1 LSFMAKYTAMKKII
15 CVTLVAMLVGC
26 SKYEDG
32 PPLSFRSKIER
43 LSNNWI
49 VSSAYRD
56 ETDGTSDFNAQFPDY
71 LLSIG
76 KDKLYTLTYHPV
88 AAPSYVEKGTWAFSD
103 DKKHVLFTDA
113 NGEVHDYA
121 ILRLK
126 EHELWILIT
135 DNNATTWEV
144 HLVPKS

>member
-1 LSFMAKYTAMKKII
+1 MKNII
-15 CVTLVAMLVGC
+15 CASVILLLAAC

-32 PPLSFRSKIER
+32 PPLSLRSKTER
-43 LSNNWI
+43 ISNNWI

-56 ETDGTSDFNAQFPDY
+56 ETDGTFDFNAQFPDY

-76 KDKLYTLTYHPV
+76 KDKQYTLSYQPV
-88 AAPSYVEKGTWAFSD
+88 AAPAFSEKGTWKFSD
-103 DKKHVLFTDA
+103 DKKHVLFTDE
-113 NGEVHDYA
+113 NGAVHDYA

-126 EHELWILIT
+126 EHELWVLIT
-135 DNNATTWEV
+135 DHNASTWEV